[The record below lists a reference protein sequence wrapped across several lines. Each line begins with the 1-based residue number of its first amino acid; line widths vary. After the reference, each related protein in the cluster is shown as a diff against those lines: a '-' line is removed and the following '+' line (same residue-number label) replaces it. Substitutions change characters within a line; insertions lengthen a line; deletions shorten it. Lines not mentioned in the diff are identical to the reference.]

1 MIETKYEEE
10 INCRA
15 DMKFKM
21 ERDKRKKKREM
32 VVSAKPNKC

>member
-21 ERDKRKKKREM
+21 ERDKRKRKR
-32 VVSAKPNKC
+32 NGR

>member
-21 ERDKRKKKREM
+21 ERDKRKKKEM

>member
-1 MIETKYEEE
+1 MIGTKYEEE

-21 ERDKRKKKREM
+21 ERDKRKKKKR
-32 VVSAKPNKC
+32 NGR